1 MKKLFFFFSLIIT
14 ISASAQ
20 TYPWISVH
28 NYQRHDGLWPS
39 RLLALP
45 SDTVTNKQIGSIA
58 YLDGVTYIKN
68 LFSWDPLALSG
79 TGGGGD
85 GAGPLTLQ
93 NVINNGNQFDRS
105 NILRGNGYDLFIDSI
120 DNFTVNANNFYVPSL
135 RSGESTNQFITT
147 NGFGGFTLKSIEFP
161 VDTSGFAGTQDL
173 QSTIDYG
180 NRFRHNNTIHAVGH
194 DFYIDSLGNY
204 STFSGHTATFD
215 NQIGAYTEIHQDSAN
230 AYQYAQSHTGLNISE
245 VRTHQD
251 SAHFQSYDSL
261 GNNARF
267 TAFGKGTLNSYA
279 SIADSMNSP
288 KIVFGDANYKNS
300 DTTKVLATTSN
311 GDVVFKTLY
320 SSNPALPC
328 YGVLQ
333 PGYVTGSGSGLTVN
347 VTAAIY
353 RINCVTYNSGAGSVT
368 LSTADAT
375 NPRYDVVYVDNT
387 GSIGVITGTASANPS
402 IPQVDPATQIELT
415 SIFVDAGATSLPIT
429 DQVIYDENTEAWTGT
444 ATGVTAN
451 FTNTLNVQHGTKSA
465 DVGSWTTG
473 QQLNFTKNSGTITA
487 TDYSI
492 ETFYIKL
499 KVALASTA
507 NIRVSFLNGTTVVS
521 NVVTLG
527 TGQGFTKTSTA
538 YQTIAIPIS
547 AFTFTSTTVNKVRIT
562 LVGTGGGLYLDYLRL
577 QSGVVTTTT
586 ETDPIADAKTVTIT
600 PGIGMLGSVSTQTLI
615 NNPSFTTNIDTFAIS
630 TRAWRQKLA
639 DSLGAIIGTKQASL
653 TGSQG
658 DMIYFSATNALA
670 SLAKSTTAH
679 QFISSDGTSNNPL
692 YETINS
698 DWLTEGSTNKFYT
711 DARAR
716 AAISLSFTTTG
727 TSGAATGSY
736 DNTTGIFSIN
746 VPQYTS
752 GGGSG
757 TPGGSNTQLQYNNSG
772 AFGGT
777 SGATTDG
784 TNIFIPTLNGSS
796 SSGGNL
802 TLNSTTNA
810 TKGKIFFGA
819 NSAYDGVNTRLGIGT
834 TSPSYGIVTSNS
846 DATQAQFL
854 STGTTSGT
862 TGGFLLA
869 TSKGTPFWSIGFR
882 TNQDNGWFEMTDN
895 LGNINRRWHA
905 NDDLMSSGGVFGW
918 SSETNFATAGVGAR
932 DLGLSRASANTLKV
946 TNGSTGLGNVN
957 MGALNATT
965 ASTSAVQGT
974 FLSTGT
980 TTGTTAGFQLSTSGA
995 GGTAYIINFQTN
1007 QGKGWFE
1014 MTSSAGAIQR
1024 RWNANDD
1031 LMASGGVFG
1040 WSSETNFATAGTG
1053 ARDLGLSRAA
1063 ANILSITNGSTGV
1076 GKIRALVLDA
1086 GTTAAGRAPLK
1097 LTSGTNLTTPEAGAV
1112 EFDGTNYFATSST
1125 TRYTLAK
1132 TLTNTATLDFTST
1145 TSGTSSDLTI
1155 TVTGASDGDVVYVG
1169 VPNASVNANTSF
1181 SAWVS
1186 TSNTVTVRFNNY
1198 SSGAVDPASGTFRV
1212 SVIKY

>member
-20 TYPWISVH
+20 TYPWISIH

-93 NVINNGNQFDRS
+93 NVINNGNQFDRN

-120 DNFTVNANNFYVPSL
+120 DNFTINANGFYVPSL
-135 RSGESTNQFITT
+135 RSGESTNQFLTT
-147 NGFGGFTLKSIEFP
+147 DGFGGFKLQSIEFP

-180 NRFRHNNTIHAVGH
+180 NRFRHNNTIHAIGH

-215 NQIGAYTEIHQDSAN
+215 NQTGAYTEIHQDSAN
-230 AYQYAQSHTGLNISE
+230 AYLYSQSPTGLNISE

-251 SAHFQSYDSL
+251 SAHFQSYDSV

-267 TAFGKGTLNSYA
+267 TAYGKGTLNSYA
-279 SIADSMNSP
+279 SVADSMNSP
-288 KIVFGDANYKNS
+288 KIVFGDVNYKNT
-300 DTTKVLATTSN
+300 DTSKILATNSV
-311 GDVVFKTLY
+311 GDMVFKTLY
-320 SSNPALPC
+320 NNNPALPC

-353 RINCVTYNSGAGSVT
+353 RINCVTYNSAAGSVT

-375 NPRYDVVYVDNT
+375 NPRYDVIAVDNT
-387 GSIGVITGTASANPS
+387 GSIVVITGTASANPS

-473 QQLNFTKNSGTITA
+473 QQINFTKNSGTITA
-487 TDYSI
+487 TDYSVL
-492 ETFYIKL
+492 TFYVKL

-521 NVVTLG
+521 SVVTLASA
-527 TGQGFTKTSTA
+527 QGFTKTSTA
-538 YQTIAIPIS
+538 YQTIAIPLS
-547 AFTFTSTTVNKVRIT
+547 AFTVTSTVNKVRIT

-577 QSGVVTTTT
+577 QSGVVTTPT
-586 ETDPIADAKTVTIT
+586 ETDPVANAKTVSTHPGYGIIIPETVSQTI
-600 PGIGMLGSVSTQTLI
+600 SS
-615 NNPSFTTNIDTFAIS
+615 NPSHTPTVDTFAIS

-698 DWLTEGSTNKFYT
+698 DWITQGSTNKFYT
-711 DARAR
+711 DALAR
-716 AAISLSFTTTG
+716 AAISLTTTG
-727 TSGAATGSY
+727 TSGASTYNSSTGVL
-736 DNTTGIFSIN
+736 NI
-746 VPQYTS
+746 PQYS
-752 GGGSG
+752 GGGA
-757 TPGGSNTQLQYNNSG
+757 TG
-772 AFGGT
+772 AWLLASGGT
-777 SGATTDG
+777 LTGTNNVTSNAANQLIFDG
-784 TNIFIPTLNGSS
+784 TYTTTANNQWHFNYNPTITARGTASDVFIGQRISPTF
-796 SSGGNL
+796 
-802 TLNSTTNA
+802 
-810 TKGKIFFGA
+810 IYGA
-819 NSAYDGVNTRLGIGT
+819 NSQEAITLDIEPTYTVGAFTSLKKTAIKSGGDIVPVLDGTYNLG
-834 TSPSYGIVTSNS
+834 SSTSNS
-846 DATQAQFL
+846 WASVFGGFITANTRVTTPVLGSTNTAISFRGPSGNTAAYFVNTTDLVLNPKLNTATDANYRLDAFGEIRSQGVNVTQLGAPSFTVTQQGTAGSTSYTYL
-854 STGTTSGT
+854 VQGVLINGSTTPIATVTTSTGNAALGATNFNRITVTLQAGVDHYNVYRSASSGSPGT
-862 TGGFLLA
+862 TGG
-869 TSKGTPFWSIGFR
+869 
-882 TNQDNGWFEMTDN
+882 
-895 LGNINRRWHA
+895 INTFTV
-905 NDDLMSSGGVFGW
+905 NFSSGG
-918 SSETNFATAGVGAR
+918 TTI
-932 DLGLSRASANTLKV
+932 DDK
-946 TNGSTGLGNVN
+946 
-957 MGALNATT
+957 ALT
-965 ASTSAVQGT
+965 ASGSVPTNTTDMTGYVSAFYYKYQPYTSAQIT
-974 FLSTGT
+974 AMTGMA
-980 TTGTTAGFQLSTSGA
+980 AGDAVYCSDCT
-995 GGTAYIINFQTN
+995 
-1007 QGKGWFE
+1007 
-1014 MTSSAGAIQR
+1014 
-1024 RWNANDD
+1024 AND
-1031 LMASGGVFG
+1031 A
-1040 WSSETNFATAGTG
+1040 
-1053 ARDLGLSRAA
+1053 
-1063 ANILSITNGSTGV
+1063 STGV
-1076 GKIRALVLDA
+1076 L
-1086 GTTAAGRAPLK
+1086 
-1097 LTSGTNLTTPEAGAV
+1097 E
-1112 EFDGTNYFATSST
+1112 
-1125 TRYTLAK
+1125 
-1132 TLTNTATLDFTST
+1132 
-1145 TSGTSSDLTI
+1145 
-1155 TVTGASDGDVVYVG
+1155 VYNG
-1169 VPNASVNANTSF
+1169 
-1181 SAWVS
+1181 SAWKKS
-1186 TSNTVTVRFNNY
+1186 W
-1198 SSGAVDPASGTFRV
+1198 
-1212 SVIKY
+1212 